1 MQKDKFDI
9 FLEGE
14 VVNLVILN
22 EKIAKNSDWYSWLN
36 YKKIQSYYNKVGS
49 QIQKKTVRVFQ
60 NNIVKKRFK
69 KNRVL
74 NDKKIQLG
82 IVEKH
87 NNKLVGMVTLLDFD
101 YFNRCCGIS

>member
-36 YKKIQSYYNKVGS
+36 YKKY
-49 QIQKKTVRVFQ
+49 RV
-60 NNIVKKRFK
+60 ITTR
-69 KNRVL
+69 
-74 NDKKIQLG
+74 
-82 IVEKH
+82 
-87 NNKLVGMVTLLDFD
+87 
-101 YFNRCCGIS
+101 